1 MLYKEWLND
10 WLENYVSPSA
20 KPRTYARYSDVV
32 QKRLIPKFGDVDM
45 AELTPYI
52 MQKYITELTQ
62 RGNVMTGKGL
72 STNTVN
78 SIIAVIQGSL
88 RTAYSL
94 GLIETYT
101 MDKIKRPKGQEKAVS
116 CFSKQEQ
123 KIIEQAV
130 LCDKRDKMFGIIVC
144 LYTGLRIGELLALEW
159 TDIDFAKAELTVNK
173 TCFEGK
179 N

>member
-32 QKRLIPKFGDVDM
+32 QKRLIPKFGDIEM

-78 SIIAVIQGSL
+78 SISL
-88 RTAYSL
+88 FSAIRKLDGNSFELTEEE
-94 GLIETYT
+94 IE
-101 MDKIKRPKGQEKAVS
+101 S
-116 CFSKQEQ
+116 NLQ
-123 KIIEQAV
+123 KIYRMAV
-130 LCDKRDKMFGIIVC
+130 KKQKREEK
-144 LYTGLRIGELLALEW
+144 
-159 TDIDFAKAELTVNK
+159 NK
-173 TCFEGK
+173 
-179 N
+179 

>member
-45 AELTPYI
+45 SALTPYA

-101 MDKIKRPKGQEKAVS
+101 MDKIKRPKVQEKAVS
-116 CFSKQEQ
+116 CFPKQEQ

-130 LCDKRDKMFGIIVC
+130 LCDKRDN
-144 LYTGLRIGELLALEW
+144 
-159 TDIDFAKAELTVNK
+159 LT
-173 TCFEGK
+173 
-179 N
+179 

>member
-20 KPRTYARYSDVV
+20 KQRTYARYSDVV
-32 QKRLIPKFGDVDM
+32 QKRLIPKFGDVDVS
-45 AELTPYI
+45 ALTPYV
-52 MQKYITELTQ
+52 MHKYITELTQ

-116 CFSKQEQ
+116 CFSKQPQ
-123 KIIEQAV
+123 ITPNRKIY
-130 LCDKRDKMFGIIVC
+130 C
-144 LYTGLRIGELLALEW
+144 ELLLVII
-159 TDIDFAKAELTVNK
+159 TIIQI
-173 TCFEGK
+173 TCHKQTKSGD
-179 N
+179 

>member
-32 QKRLIPKFGDVDM
+32 QKRLIPKFGDTEI
-45 AELTPYI
+45 AELTPYA

-62 RGNVMTGKGL
+62 QGNVMTGKGL

-94 GLIETYT
+94 G
-101 MDKIKRPKGQEKAVS
+101 
-116 CFSKQEQ
+116 
-123 KIIEQAV
+123 
-130 LCDKRDKMFGIIVC
+130 
-144 LYTGLRIGELLALEW
+144 
-159 TDIDFAKAELTVNK
+159 
-173 TCFEGK
+173 
-179 N
+179 